1 MQGQKMV
8 RRCLAPTSVEGIAD
22 LLSTVYYTVNYLKK
36 YNRRPKAESNGSVIK
51 ADGTLMPVSLVKVI
65 PRWEI

>member
-1 MQGQKMV
+1 MVHRNRMQGQKMV

-36 YNRRPKAESNGSVIK
+36 YNRRPKA
-51 ADGTLMPVSLVKVI
+51 
-65 PRWEI
+65 